1 MNGETLVVGSLSF
14 KDITPEKIKIQ
25 VLEELA
31 AALEVELSEIR
42 YDSVSGKWEFQSV
55 NWASGVEAIGI
66 EVFLEHW
73 KDYMKRFVC
82 SLREKEE
89 P

>member
-1 MNGETLVVGSLSF
+1 MSEETLVVGSLSF

-31 AALEVELSEIR
+31 AAIEVELSEIR

-66 EVFLEHW
+66 EVFLEH
-73 KDYMKRFVC
+73 
-82 SLREKEE
+82 
-89 P
+89 